1 MRNRPDLYAEIT
13 ASICAALEAGVVPWQ
28 RPWRGATDH
37 RNGHSGRAYCG
48 CNVLLLNIVAA
59 TRAYT
64 DLRWLTYR
72 QAQLAGGNVRRGERG
87 TTVVFWSVTRKAR
100 ADGVERTRPI
110 LRSYTVFNVAQC
122 DGLALAPPVPSL
134 VPDENEVSER
144 VTRIVGALSADGCP
158 ALHGGDVAAYHAVRD
173 LIVMPPARVFASES
187 GYSSTLLHEA
197 IHATGH
203 PKRLA
208 RYFDGR
214 FGSAAYAFEELV
226 AEMGSA
232 YLCAAVGVGGQGL
245 QHPAYIASWLRV
257 LRGDHY
263 AIFTAAR
270 EAEKAAD
277 WLLVRAGLGDDEG
290 VLNEEDANAEAMA
303 V

>member
-1 MRNRPDLYAEIT
+1 MQRRPDLYAEIT
-13 ASICAALEAGVVPWQ
+13 TSICAALEAGVVPWQ
-28 RPWRGATDH
+28 RPWKGAGDH
-37 RNGHSGRAYCG
+37 RNGHSGRLYCG
-48 CNVLLLNIVAA
+48 CNVLLLNIVAV
-59 TRAYT
+59 TRGYA

-87 TTVVFWSVTRKAR
+87 TTVVFWSVTRKAD

-110 LRSYTVFNVAQC
+110 LRSYVVFNVAQC

-134 VPDENEVSER
+134 VPDVDEVSER
-144 VTRIVGALSADGCP
+144 VARIVGGLGADGCP
-158 ALHGGDVAAYHAVRD
+158 ALHGGDVAGYHPVRD
-173 LIVMPPARVFASES
+173 VIVMPPARTFTSATAYHNV
-187 GYSSTLLHEA
+187 LLHEA
-197 IHATGH
+197 THATGH
-203 PKRLA
+203 AKRLA
-208 RYFDGR
+208 RVFDGR

-232 YLCAAVGVGGQGL
+232 YLCAAVGVEGQGL

-263 AIFTAAR
+263 AVFTAAR

-277 WLLVRAGLGDDEG
+277 WLLVRAGLADDED
-290 VLNEEDANAEAMA
+290 VLNQEDADAAA
-303 V
+303 